1 MLSARSF
8 AVLQGSRRPADTIV
22 RSSISNWLA
31 LCSDGL
37 ADADADQPGRHNPTD
52 GLAHALADLQ
62 PRWYSLH
69 PVPLVGTGLPH
80 WACRTPHGL

>member
-8 AVLQGSRRPADTIV
+8 AVPQGSRGPADTIV
-22 RSSISNWLA
+22 RSSISNWLS

-37 ADADADQPGRHNPTD
+37 ADDDADRPGRHKPTD

-62 PRWYSLH
+62 PRWY
-69 PVPLVGTGLPH
+69 
-80 WACRTPHGL
+80 